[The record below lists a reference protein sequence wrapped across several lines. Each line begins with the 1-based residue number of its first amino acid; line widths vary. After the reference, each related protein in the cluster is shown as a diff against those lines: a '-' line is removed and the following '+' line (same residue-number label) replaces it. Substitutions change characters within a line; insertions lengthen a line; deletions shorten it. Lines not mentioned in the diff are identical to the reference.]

1 MRTESNGVGAIM
13 ALGELWL
20 ELLFDDPVI
29 RGGRGDVICS
39 PAGLWLALAALE
51 ACADGVTREELRGV
65 VGPVGAEHIAGCE
78 LGRGGAFIAATRLLS
93 RLPVRPEFRVPWSGF
108 GVGVGVGHPG
118 FDGPHELHRWVLR
131 SKHGPLDQ
139 AAAGVEPAPG
149 ALLVNAVALEAEWEE
164 PFDPYFTREFPFTDA
179 QGVTHHVPAMVGEV
193 PVEDA
198 WTVAR
203 PHGRVTVVELRA
215 RARGGAAAPTAQPVR
230 VRFALGENREVPPA
244 AVIAASWTPATR
256 GRAVRGSRGSRH
268 PEAVL
273 LELPRHSLASHI
285 DVTPHLAALGV
296 ERLFSPSAE
305 LPRMFAE
312 PVHCDRALQSCLIRI
327 GEEGMRS
334 EAAADDTEDPDRANW
349 TYFDGPGQLLRT
361 APVRLDRPFAVS
373 VLDES
378 GTIPLLGGYQAS
390 RPVYPQAE
398 HRSGDR
404 SAERPETT
412 RVVKGSVGSSK
423 RPVNR

>member
-1 MRTESNGVGAIM
+1 MRTETNGIGSIM

-29 RGGRGDVICS
+29 RGGREDVICS
-39 PAGLWLALAALE
+39 PAGLWLALAAMQ
-51 ACADGVTREELRGV
+51 ACADGATREELRGV
-65 VGPVGAEHIAGCE
+65 VGPVGAEHVAGCE

-93 RLPVRPEFRVPWSGF
+93 RLPVRPEFRMPWSGF
-108 GVGVGVGHPG
+108 AAAAGFGAGVGVGHPG
-118 FDGPHELHRWVLR
+118 PDSPHDLHQWVLR
-131 SKHGPLDQ
+131 SRNGPLDH
-139 AAAGVEPAPG
+139 AAAGVDPAPG
-149 ALLVNAVALEAEWEE
+149 ALLVNAVALEAEWEQ

-179 QGVTHHVPAMVGEV
+179 QGVTHHVPAMVGEL

-198 WTVAR
+198 WTVTR

-215 RARGGAAAPTAQPVR
+215 RARGGAAEPTAQPVR
-230 VRFALGENREVPPA
+230 VRFALSENREVPPA
-244 AVIAASWTPATR
+244 AVIAASWAPAAR
-256 GRAVRGSRGSRH
+256 GREVRGSRGSRH

-273 LELPRHSLASHI
+273 LELPRHSLAGHV

-312 PVHCDRALQSCLIRI
+312 PVHCDRALQSCLIQI

-334 EAAADDTEDPDRANW
+334 KAAADDTEDPDRANRM
-349 TYFDGPGQLLRT
+349 YFDGPGQLLRT
-361 APVRLDRPFAVS
+361 VPVRLDRPFAVS

-378 GTIPLLGGYQAS
+378 GTIPLLGGYQAGP
-390 RPVYPQAE
+390 PVYPQAA
-398 HRSGDR
+398 HRTATGPQNGR
-404 SAERPETT
+404 SR
-412 RVVKGSVGSSK
+412 
-423 RPVNR
+423 